1 MDMNLADIPK
11 TEQKKVLS
19 RNLSG
24 AEAQIQQF
32 IAETFDSHYGAKV
45 ETFCN
50 TLLGVRDFSGNLS
63 AAAGYNLAE
72 EGHLFLEQYL
82 DSPVE
87 KVAGAALGVGLSRFE
102 IAEVGNL
109 AAKEAGGARML
120 IRMVTQHL
128 HMIGRRYVVFTAT
141 KSLINSFH
149 RLGLEPIE
157 LVPARKS
164 RVANPEK
171 WGSYYDLEPRVV
183 VGDIALGYRKMERLN
198 LLTPMECLQ

>member
-1 MDMNLADIPK
+1 MNLADFPK
-11 TEQKKVLS
+11 TEQQRILS

-24 AEAQIQQF
+24 AEAQIQKF
-32 IAETFDSHYGAKV
+32 IADTFESHYDAKV
-45 ETFCN
+45 DTFCN
-50 TLLGVRDFSGNLS
+50 TLLGVRDFAGNLS

-82 DSPVE
+82 NAPVE
-87 KVAGAALGVGLSRFE
+87 VVASKALGVNLSRFE

-109 AAKEAGGARML
+109 AAREAGGARML

-141 KSLINSFH
+141 RSLINSFH
-149 RLGLEPIE
+149 RLGLDPVE
-157 LVPARKS
+157 LAPATKS
-164 RVANPEK
+164 RVSNPEK
-171 WGSYYDLEPRVV
+171 WGRYYDLEPRVV
-183 VGDIALGYRKMERLN
+183 VGDIALGYRHMERLN